1 VVNNIRLTVGLNNL
15 GVSLTL
21 TANPVSSH
29 VAIFLAVN
37 GDTVRV
43 GVGLEVRV
51 GLRIGLGL
59 GDLGNG
65 HVDCYR
71 LTYLFLT

>member
-1 VVNNIRLTVGLNNL
+1 
-15 GVSLTL
+15 
-21 TANPVSSH
+21 

-65 HVDCYR
+65 HVDCNR